1 MGAGL
6 TDKCEMKRLV
16 SERRQRTEKGS
27 SISNVFQLVILPNDA
42 SIAIG
47 DDFSFQNFQEFI
59 RTCHEHFPLSCLR
72 CEKQLWNSD
81 VLIID
86 PNTRVYRREASSF
99 KPLDQMFSFFLLLP
113 LVSLPR
119 ENPCGQCTTQG
130 QDAEFHNRLSQ
141 GLKDVRGFIN
151 SLSIVT
157 AQRCQPVC
165 VCKCARHCNGHV
177 HTCVCAQNMC
187 ASVPMHM

>member
-16 SERRQRTEKGS
+16 SEHRQWTEKGS
-27 SISNVFQLVILPNDA
+27 LISNVFQLVILPNDV

-47 DDFSFQNFQEFI
+47 GDFSFQNFQEFI

-81 VLIID
+81 VLIIY
-86 PNTRVYRREASSF
+86 PSTCIYRREASSF

-113 LVSLPR
+113 FVSLPQ

-157 AQRCQPVC
+157 VQRCQGVC
-165 VCKCARHCNGHV
+165 VQM
-177 HTCVCAQNMC
+177 CV
-187 ASVPMHM
+187 PL